1 MFSSYLLNKTAELFI
16 KFLHCLICMVGIA
29 TLSVWK
35 PISMFTCGAVFLG
48 VINLWKR
55 DLEPLMKTSEILF
68 LLLKK
73 II

>member
-1 MFSSYLLNKTAELFI
+1 MFSSYLLNKTELFI
-16 KFLHCLICMVGIA
+16 KFLHCWNCNTFCVKTNKHVYLWR
-29 TLSVWK
+29 S
-35 PISMFTCGAVFLG
+35 FLG
-48 VINLWKR
+48 SYHVINLWKR